1 LNKLEEPLSLRPV
14 NGLPFTLALRTRRAY
29 DRMSRVYGL
38 TSSVLHSRAHQQALD
53 NCGVRDGMRILEV
66 ATGSGEMLR
75 RLVRANQNG
84 MTLGIDLAPNM
95 ASLAQR
101 KIRRRFPLSAAQCHA
116 VDARSMPFRDG
127 SFDLVVCCYLLEL
140 LSSEDIVRTVDEFHR
155 VLRARGRL
163 ALVMISQGAAA
174 FNSLYKV
181 LGKLAPAFWGRQV
194 EERVPELI
202 AASDFQ
208 IVSEQVVRQGFYP
221 SRVLVAH
228 K

>member
-1 LNKLEEPLSLRPV
+1 MNKLEEPPSLRPV
-14 NGLPFTLALRTRRAY
+14 NGLPVTLALRTRRAY

-53 NCGVRDGMRILEV
+53 NSGVRV
-66 ATGSGEMLR
+66 
-75 RLVRANQNG
+75 
-84 MTLGIDLAPNM
+84 GIDLAPNM

-174 FNSLYKV
+174 FNSLYRV

-202 AASDFQ
+202 VASDFR

>member
-1 LNKLEEPLSLRPV
+1 LNKLEERPSLWSV
-14 NGLPFTLALRTRRAY
+14 SGLPVTMELRTRRAY

-53 NCGVRDGMRILEV
+53 SCGVQDGMRILEV
-66 ATGSGEMLR
+66 ATGSGEMFR
-75 RLVRANQNG
+75 RIVRANRNG
-84 MTLGIDLAPNM
+84 MTLGVDLAPNM
-95 ASLAQR
+95 ASLTQR
-101 KIRRRFPLSAAQCHA
+101 RIRRRFPHSVTHCQA

-127 SFDLVVCCYLLEL
+127 SFDVVVCCYLLEL

-155 VLRARGRL
+155 VLRSRGRL
-163 ALVMISQGAAA
+163 ALVMIGQDTAA
-174 FNSLYKV
+174 FNRLYKL

-202 AASDFQ
+202 AASDFR
-208 IVSEQVVRQGFYP
+208 IVSEQVVRQVFYP
-221 SRVLVAH
+221 SRVLVAR

>member
-1 LNKLEEPLSLRPV
+1 MNKLEEPPSLRPV
-14 NGLPFTLALRTRRAY
+14 NGLPVTLALRTRRAY

-53 NCGVRDGMRILEV
+53 NSGVRDGMRILEV

-174 FNSLYKV
+174 FNSLYRV

-202 AASDFQ
+202 VASDFR

>member
-1 LNKLEEPLSLRPV
+1 LNKLEEPPSLRPV
-14 NGLPFTLALRTRRAY
+14 NGLPVTLALRTRRAY

-53 NCGVRDGMRILEV
+53 NSGVRDGMRILEV

-75 RLVRANQNG
+75 RLVLANQNG

-174 FNSLYKV
+174 FNSLYRV

-202 AASDFQ
+202 VASDFR

>member
-1 LNKLEEPLSLRPV
+1 MNKLEEPPSLRPV
-14 NGLPFTLALRTRRAY
+14 NGLPVTLALRTRRAY

-53 NCGVRDGMRILEV
+53 NSGVRDGMRILEV

-75 RLVRANQNG
+75 RLVLANQNG

-174 FNSLYKV
+174 FNSLYRV

-202 AASDFQ
+202 VASDFR

>member
-53 NCGVRDGMRILEV
+53 NSGVRDGMRILEV

-174 FNSLYKV
+174 FNSLYRV